1 MKHFF
6 SLLLTLFIC
15 CGLNTYAQHWD
26 TVGNIDFSGAYG
38 SDADYATVKIDNN
51 SVPYVAFRTSS
62 SFNATVMKFN
72 GNNWVSVGIPNF
84 TVGGVGDLS
93 LALNSNGTPYLA
105 FGDGANASR
114 ASVMKYDGTSWV
126 FVGSPGFSAG
136 LAYTTSLAI
145 DKNNIPYVAYEDL
158 ANGNKATVMKFN
170 GTSWVPLGSV
180 GFSAGAVRYTCLAI
194 DTSGTPYVAYRDE
207 SSTSN
212 GKATVMKYNGSSWV
226 NVGIP
231 AFTTGHVLTMSLA
244 IDSSGTPYVAFN
256 DTASQNQATV
266 MKYITG
272 AWVLV
277 GSPGFSLAG
286 EIRYLNIAINGNGTP
301 YVAYS
306 SNNFGA
312 KITSKKFNGLSWIDA
327 GNSYFSS
334 GEADYTSIAIDRAG
348 TPYVIYGSP
357 AIPNFGAT
365 VKKLNLPAITGA
377 DSVCTGAGITLS
389 DSVTGGTWVNGNPAV
404 ATVNAAGY
412 VTGLSQGTDTIT
424 YIAGELPVTAII
436 TVHPTPAV
444 GTITGAA
451 TVCSGAQ
458 ITLAD
463 AYPGGTWS
471 ALNTNAAVNAAGVV
485 TGMTAGTDTI
495 RYTAT
500 NYCGTGTQ
508 TKAIAIH
515 RIPVTGPITG
525 PANICG
531 TGHITLADTTAGGTW
546 AVAGP
551 HAYATGSTIT
561 GAAPGTDE
569 VLYIV
574 SNECGAD
581 TAMHA
586 ITITPLPDTGTITGP
601 AQVCAGAAI
610 TLADALTGAGTWS
623 SSNTAVAVVAAT
635 GTVTG
640 VAPGTAHILYTVTNG
655 PCALSADRTIA
666 VAPVVSSAITI
677 TATPPDSIA
686 YEGEIVSFAAT
697 ETYGGTAPT
706 YQWYINGILQPG
718 FTNNTM
724 WTQVY
729 GNITVTCVATSNL
742 PCVSNATDTSNAITI
757 YGSYLGVTGMQH
769 TSTALAVYPDPNNGS
784 FTANLSAT
792 ANETAQVT
800 ITSMPGEKIKAFELT
815 TNTPTPVQLNV
826 PPGIYLLTATTGN
839 GTYITRIVVE

>member
-1 MKHFF
+1 M
-6 SLLLTLFIC
+6 
-15 CGLNTYAQHWD
+15 
-26 TVGNIDFSGAYG
+26 
-38 SDADYATVKIDNN
+38 
-51 SVPYVAFRTSS
+51 
-62 SFNATVMKFN
+62 
-72 GNNWVSVGIPNF
+72 
-84 TVGGVGDLS
+84 
-93 LALNSNGTPYLA
+93 
-105 FGDGANASR
+105 
-114 ASVMKYDGTSWV
+114 
-126 FVGSPGFSAG
+126 
-136 LAYTTSLAI
+136 
-145 DKNNIPYVAYEDL
+145 
-158 ANGNKATVMKFN
+158 
-170 GTSWVPLGSV
+170 
-180 GFSAGAVRYTCLAI
+180 
-194 DTSGTPYVAYRDE
+194 
-207 SSTSN
+207 
-212 GKATVMKYNGSSWV
+212 
-226 NVGIP
+226 
-231 AFTTGHVLTMSLA
+231 
-244 IDSSGTPYVAFN
+244 
-256 DTASQNQATV
+256 
-266 MKYITG
+266 
-272 AWVLV
+272 
-277 GSPGFSLAG
+277 
-286 EIRYLNIAINGNGTP
+286 NIAINGYGTP
-301 YVAYS
+301 YVIYWDEDFADRAMVKRFIGGS
-306 SNNFGA
+306 WATIGNEP
-312 KITSKKFNGLSWIDA
+312 LSPQQA
-327 GNSYFSS
+327 AFTN
-334 GEADYTSIAIDRAG
+334 IAIDRAG

-451 TVCSGAQ
+451 TVCGGAQ

-471 ALNTNAAVNAAGVV
+471 AVNTNAAVNAAGVV
-485 TGMTAGTDTI
+485 TGMAAGTDTI

-655 PCALSADRTIA
+655 PCALSADKTIA

-677 TATPPDSIA
+677 NATPPDSIA

-718 FTNNTM
+718 FTTNTM
-724 WTQVY
+724 WTHVY

-757 YGSYLGVTGMQH
+757 YGSYLGADDLQTHNGLGLQ
-769 TSTALAVYPDPNNGS
+769 LLPNP
-784 FTANLSAT
+784 AT
-792 ANETAQVT
+792 DEVT
-800 ITSMPGEKIKAFELT
+800 INYYTPAAAKASVRIDNVMGQTLMTRDLGTTQAGSEAITISNLPAGVYMVTLTS
-815 TNTPTPVQLNV
+815 
-826 PPGIYLLTATTGN
+826 GN
-839 GTYITRIVVE
+839 DKVVKRLVKE

>member
-1 MKHFF
+1 
-6 SLLLTLFIC
+6 
-15 CGLNTYAQHWD
+15 
-26 TVGNIDFSGAYG
+26 
-38 SDADYATVKIDNN
+38 
-51 SVPYVAFRTSS
+51 
-62 SFNATVMKFN
+62 
-72 GNNWVSVGIPNF
+72 
-84 TVGGVGDLS
+84 
-93 LALNSNGTPYLA
+93 
-105 FGDGANASR
+105 
-114 ASVMKYDGTSWV
+114 
-126 FVGSPGFSAG
+126 
-136 LAYTTSLAI
+136 
-145 DKNNIPYVAYEDL
+145 
-158 ANGNKATVMKFN
+158 MKFN

-180 GFSAGAVRYTCLAI
+180 GFSAGPVQFTNLTI
-194 DTSGTPYVAYRDE
+194 DTFGTPYVAYRDDAPA
-207 SSTSN
+207 SG
-212 GKATVMKYNGSSWV
+212 GKATVMKYSSGGWL
-226 NVGIP
+226 NVGSA
-231 AFTTGHVLTMSLA
+231 AFSTGHIYSASLA
-244 IDSSGTPYVAFN
+244 IDSSGTPYFAYV
-256 DTASQNQATV
+256 DTTTYLYRATV
-266 MKYITG
+266 MKFSAGNWT
-272 AWVLV
+272 AV
-277 GSPGFSLAG
+277 GTSGFSVDRAYTLSLA
-286 EIRYLNIAINGNGTP
+286 LNGSGTP
-301 YVAYS
+301 YVTYED
-306 SNNFGA
+306 NGFGQRV
-312 KITSKKFNGLSWIDA
+312 IVKKFDGINWTAIGNNPLSLGW
-327 GNSYFSS
+327 GNFS
-334 GEADYTSIAIDRAG
+334 SIAINRQG
-348 TPYVIYGSP
+348 TPYVIFADGGTLPYQ
-357 AIPNFGAT
+357 GAT

-451 TVCSGAQ
+451 TVCIGAQ

-471 ALNTNAAVNAAGVV
+471 AINTNAAVNAAGVV

-586 ITITPLPDTGTITGP
+586 ITITTPPDTGTITGP
-601 AQVCAGAAI
+601 AQVCSGAAI

-655 PCALSADRTIA
+655 PCALSADKTIA

-677 TATPPDSIA
+677 NATPPDSIA

-757 YGSYLGVTGMQH
+757 YGSYLGADDLQTHNGLGLQ
-769 TSTALAVYPDPNNGS
+769 LLPNP
-784 FTANLSAT
+784 AT
-792 ANETAQVT
+792 DEVT
-800 ITSMPGEKIKAFELT
+800 INYYTPAAAKASVRIDNVMGQTLMTRDLGTTQAGSEAITISNLPAGVYMVTLTS
-815 TNTPTPVQLNV
+815 
-826 PPGIYLLTATTGN
+826 GN
-839 GTYITRIVVE
+839 DKMVKRLVKE